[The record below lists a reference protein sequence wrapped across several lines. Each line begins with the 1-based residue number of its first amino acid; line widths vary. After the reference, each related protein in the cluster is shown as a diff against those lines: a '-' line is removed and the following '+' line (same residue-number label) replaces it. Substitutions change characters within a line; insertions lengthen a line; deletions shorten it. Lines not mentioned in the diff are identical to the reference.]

1 MTDKEFV
8 YEFLDMHYSIG
19 SKGSKLTV
27 YCYTSLEKTMD
38 MLEFITE
45 VKFILTDFSAEFTR
59 RWYEEK
65 ANEVKTAVLSEIA
78 KMDLDRGSYVLGH
91 ELAMAIKKMKFNVSK
106 DYTDAIFHQYYL
118 KNKLNDDHKKLFQ
131 EFRVALNV
139 NGRGWESYWGSVLM
153 TDDAIREFFILKPSY
168 TLITILED
176 YNQWKTQAVVDETHR
191 IMNLL
196 Q

>member
-19 SKGSKLTV
+19 SKGPKLIV
-27 YCYTSLEKTMD
+27 YCYTASEKKMD

-45 VKFILTDFSAEFTR
+45 VKLILGDFANEFAR
-59 RWYEEK
+59 RWYEMK
-65 ANEVKTAVLSEIA
+65 TNEVKTAVLSEIA
-78 KMDLDRGSYVLGH
+78 KMDLDRGSYVLAH
-91 ELAMAIKKMKFNVSK
+91 ELAMDVKKMKYNISK

-118 KNKLNDDHKKLFQ
+118 KHKLHDDHRKLFQ
-131 EFRVALNV
+131 EFRVALSHS
-139 NGRGWESYWGSVLM
+139 GRGWESYWGNTQM
-153 TDDAIREFFILKPSY
+153 TDETVREFFILKPNY

-176 YNQWKTQAVVDETHR
+176 FHQWKTQAVVEETHR
-191 IMNLL
+191 MMKLL